1 MARLFPGHC
10 LGASDLHALLGRN
23 VPIWVT
29 GRLAPVFRVRWFIE
43 CFLVRVET
51 T

>member
-1 MARLFPGHC
+1 MDCLFPGHC
-10 LGASDLHALLGRN
+10 PGVFALHPLLGLN
-23 VPIWVT
+23 VSIWVT
-29 GRLAPVFRVRWFIE
+29 GRLALVFRIGWFSE

>member
-10 LGASDLHALLGRN
+10 PGVFALHPLLGLN
-23 VPIWVT
+23 VSIWVT
-29 GRLAPVFRVRWFIE
+29 DRLAPVFRVGWFIE